1 MFFKRKVD
9 KLIDIKSAE
18 EKFAGELEGLKKEGL
33 EPEGKDRLAM
43 ILAAYLIFIPE
54 VLLVGGMFALVLWM
68 FFGG

>member
-9 KLIDIKSAE
+9 KVIDIKRAE
-18 EKFAGELEGLKKEGL
+18 ENFALELENLKREGL

-54 VLLVGGMFALVLWM
+54 VLLAGGIFALLLWT